1 MNRQKKL
8 YTIGDISEICGVPV
22 KTLRYYDEIKLLVP
36 EKRDADTNYRYY
48 TEDQMLTLHNIR
60 KLKNYGFSLD
70 EVHTLVYESDI
81 HTLKES
87 LSVRLKDIHEKI
99 MSLQD
104 LYNEIET
111 SIARIE
117 LHDTKLEEP
126 EIEYFQET
134 GVIYTKR
141 TETNFKSDVI
151 PVCRWFE
158 IFELIRKNRLK
169 AESSIMATYHNPPL
183 DQFLKTD
190 CELEIS
196 MAVKDNLQFPFYK
209 KIPAFKA
216 VTAIHRGSISNI
228 INTYVKT
235 IKWLNTNKFE
245 ISGPIT
251 EEFLMSPTDVKNE
264 NEFLTK
270 IIIPVK

>member
-1 MNRQKKL
+1 MLKKKSNYYIIYIISTKTNPIGEEYKLNRQKKL

-87 LSVRLKDIHEKI
+87 LSIRLKDIHEKI
-99 MSLQD
+99 MSLAGFIH
-104 LYNEIET
+104 EIET

-126 EIEYFQET
+126 KVEYFQEKEL
-134 GVIYTKR
+134 YTPKR
-141 TETNFKSDVI
+141 TETNFKSDVM
-151 PVCRWFE
+151 PVPLAKFSSWQTQ
-158 IFELIRKNRLK
+158 KSALK
-169 AESSIMATYHNPPL
+169 P
-183 DQFLKTD
+183 
-190 CELEIS
+190 
-196 MAVKDNLQFPFYK
+196 
-209 KIPAFKA
+209 KA
-216 VTAIHRGSISNI
+216 
-228 INTYVKT
+228 
-235 IKWLNTNKFE
+235 
-245 ISGPIT
+245 P
-251 EEFLMSPTDVKNE
+251 
-264 NEFLTK
+264 
-270 IIIPVK
+270 